1 MVPFLL
7 YIHAKVTKT
16 FHTFAPLMQLN
27 VMDEH
32 HCLLCMG
39 SNTNRHA
46 QLSVAREALRTTF
59 PDIHF
64 GEMMETEAVG
74 SGFHSPFSNQ
84 LAKFSTTLSPDS
96 VHDLFKELERR
107 CGRIPA
113 DKALGVV
120 KLDIDLLVFDNKIL
134 KPEDMERE
142 YIRRGMAILYGIRT
156 SDPVTE
162 NRD

>member
-1 MVPFLL
+1 
-7 YIHAKVTKT
+7 
-16 FHTFAPLMQLN
+16 
-27 VMDEH
+27 MDEH
-32 HCLLCMG
+32 HYLLCMG
-39 SNTNRHA
+39 SNTNRYA

-107 CGRIPA
+107 CGRIP
-113 DKALGVV
+113 
-120 KLDIDLLVFDNKIL
+120 IL
-134 KPEDMERE
+134 
-142 YIRRGMAILYGIRT
+142 
-156 SDPVTE
+156 
-162 NRD
+162 

>member
-1 MVPFLL
+1 
-7 YIHAKVTKT
+7 
-16 FHTFAPLMQLN
+16 
-27 VMDEH
+27 MDEH

-39 SNTNRHA
+39 SNTNRYA

-74 SGFHSPFSNQ
+74 SGFHSPFS
-84 LAKFSTTLSPDS
+84 TTLSPDS
-96 VHDLFKELERR
+96 VRDLFKELERR
-107 CGRIPA
+107 SGRIPE
-113 DKALGVV
+113 DKAQGVV

-142 YIRRGMAILYGIRT
+142 YIRRGMSVLF
-156 SDPVTE
+156 
-162 NRD
+162 

>member
-1 MVPFLL
+1 
-7 YIHAKVTKT
+7 
-16 FHTFAPLMQLN
+16 
-27 VMDEH
+27 MDEH

-39 SNTNRHA
+39 SNTNRYA

-84 LAKFSTTLSPDS
+84 LAK
-96 VHDLFKELERR
+96 LFKELERR
-107 CGRIPA
+107 SGRIPE
-113 DKALGVV
+113 DKAQGVV

-142 YIRRGMAILYGIRT
+142 YIRRGMSVLF
-156 SDPVTE
+156 
-162 NRD
+162 

>member
-1 MVPFLL
+1 
-7 YIHAKVTKT
+7 
-16 FHTFAPLMQLN
+16 
-27 VMDEH
+27 MDEH

-39 SNTNRHA
+39 SNTNRYA

-64 GEMMETEAVG
+64 G

-96 VHDLFKELERR
+96 VRDLFKELERR
-107 CGRIPA
+107 SGRIPE
-113 DKALGVV
+113 DKAQGVV

-142 YIRRGMAILYGIRT
+142 YIRRGMSVLF
-156 SDPVTE
+156 
-162 NRD
+162 

>member
-1 MVPFLL
+1 
-7 YIHAKVTKT
+7 
-16 FHTFAPLMQLN
+16 
-27 VMDEH
+27 MDEH

-39 SNTNRHA
+39 SNTNRYA
-46 QLSVAREALRTTF
+46 QLSVAREALRATF
-59 PDIHF
+59 PHIHF

-107 CGRIPA
+107 CGRIPE
-113 DKALGVV
+113 DKAQGVV
-120 KLDIDLLVFDNKIL
+120 KLDIHLLVFDNKIL

-142 YIRRGMAILYGIRT
+142 YIRRGMSVLF
-156 SDPVTE
+156 
-162 NRD
+162 

>member
-1 MVPFLL
+1 
-7 YIHAKVTKT
+7 
-16 FHTFAPLMQLN
+16 
-27 VMDEH
+27 MDEH
-32 HCLLCMG
+32 QCLLCMG
-39 SNTNRHA
+39 SNTNRYA
-46 QLSVAREALRTTF
+46 QLSVAREALRATF

-107 CGRIPA
+107 CGRIPE
-113 DKALGVV
+113 DKAQGVV

-142 YIRRGMAILYGIRT
+142 YIRRGMSVLF
-156 SDPVTE
+156 
-162 NRD
+162 